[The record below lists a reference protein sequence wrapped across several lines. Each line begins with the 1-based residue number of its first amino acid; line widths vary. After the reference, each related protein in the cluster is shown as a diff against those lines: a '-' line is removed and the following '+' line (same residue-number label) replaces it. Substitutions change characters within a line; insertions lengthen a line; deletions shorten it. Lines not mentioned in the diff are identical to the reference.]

1 MTITKEMMTGLDSGA
16 YVCRAFF
23 KTNDGTPMKLEYMN
37 NGPELKQFVKE
48 SGEWKVI
55 LTNADVGVEFKPLR
69 WTNCDAEWA
78 KIKDAF
84 FATFREVLGF
94 AFGEE

>member
-1 MTITKEMMTGLDSGA
+1 MTITKEMKTALNSGA
-16 YVCRAFF
+16 CVCRVFI

-37 NGPELKQFVKE
+37 NEPELKQFVKE
-48 SGEWKVI
+48 SGDWKVI
-55 LTNADVGVEFKPLR
+55 LTNADVGVEFKPLK
-69 WTNCDAEWA
+69 WSNCDTEWS

-94 AFGEE
+94 AFGEK